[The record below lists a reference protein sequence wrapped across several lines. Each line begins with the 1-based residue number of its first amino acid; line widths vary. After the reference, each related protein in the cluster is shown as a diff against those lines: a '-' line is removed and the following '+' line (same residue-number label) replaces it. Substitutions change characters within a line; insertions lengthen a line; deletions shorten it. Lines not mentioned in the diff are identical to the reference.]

1 MKQYNITE
9 GPIIR
14 PLLYFFFPILF
25 GTFFQQLYN
34 TVDALIVGNILG
46 KEALAAVGGTT
57 SVYLNIFVGFFVGLS
72 AGATVLISQYYGS
85 SEYEHI
91 QKTVHTSFG
100 LGIVIGIG
108 LTILGFF
115 TAKPSLLFLGVPKE
129 ILDISLEY
137 IFIYFIGFTFLLI
150 YDMGCSILRAIG
162 DSKRPLYYLI
172 ISCIVNI
179 MLDILFIGHFKM
191 GIAGAAYA
199 TVISEA
205 VSAILVVLSL
215 MLSQSC
221 IHLNIKQIK
230 LDLPIAKQIIRI
242 GLPAGIQSMLYTI
255 SNLVIATRVNALG
268 VDVIAAN
275 TAFGKIDTLFW
286 MVNQALGIAITTFV
300 GQNFGAKK
308 YGRVKKGL
316 NRWLLFG
323 IGISI
328 VMSII
333 FMIFAPTFIRIFN
346 QDQDV
351 IKIGIHL
358 LFLLAPFWC
367 TYIPV
372 EIISGGLRGL
382 GDTTLPT
389 IITAVGI
396 VMVRCVWLFIFD
408 SYTLDRIMWIYPIT
422 WILTSVAFIIYYYCG
437 LYKRNVPEIKI

>member
-14 PLLYFFFPILF
+14 PLLFFFFPILF

-85 SEYEHI
+85 SEYKHI

-100 LGIVIGIG
+100 LGIIIGIG
-108 LTILGFF
+108 LTIVGFL
-115 TAKPSLLFLGVPKE
+115 TAKQSLIFLGVPKE
-129 ILDISLEY
+129 ILNISLEY
-137 IFIYFIGFTFLLI
+137 IYIYFIGFTFLLI
-150 YDMGCSILRAIG
+150 YNMGCSILRAIG

-172 ISCIVNI
+172 ISCIINI
-179 MLDILFIGHFKM
+179 ILDVLFIGYFKM
-191 GIAGAAYA
+191 GISGAAYA
-199 TVISEA
+199 TIISEA
-205 VSAILVVLSL
+205 VSAVLVILSL
-215 MLSQSC
+215 MLSETC
-221 IHLNIKQIK
+221 VHLDIKQIK

-242 GLPAGIQSMLYTI
+242 GLPTGIQSMLYTV
-255 SNLVIATRVNALG
+255 SNLVITTRINALG

-275 TAFGKIDTLFW
+275 TAFGKIDILFW

-308 YGRVKKGL
+308 YDRVKKGV
-316 NRWLLFG
+316 NHWLIFG
-323 IGISI
+323 IAVSI
-328 VMSII
+328 FMSII
-333 FMIFAPTFIRIFN
+333 FILFAPNFIRIFN
-346 QDQDV
+346 QDLNV

-358 LFLLAPFWC
+358 LFLLAPFWF

-372 EIISGGLRGL
+372 EILSGALRGL
-382 GDTTLPT
+382 GDTTIPT

-396 VMVRCVWLFIFD
+396 VIVRCVWLFIFD
-408 SYTLDRIMWIYPIT
+408 SYTLDLIMWIYPIT
-422 WILTSVAFIIYYYCG
+422 WILTSFAFIIYYYCG
-437 LYKRNVPEIKI
+437 LYKRNITDFS

>member
-14 PLLYFFFPILF
+14 PLLFFFFPILF

-100 LGIVIGIG
+100 LGIIIGIG
-108 LTILGFF
+108 LTIVGFL
-115 TAKPSLLFLGVPKE
+115 TAKQSLIFLGVPKE
-129 ILDISLEY
+129 ILNISLEY
-137 IFIYFIGFTFLLI
+137 IYIYFIGFTFLLI
-150 YDMGCSILRAIG
+150 YNMGCSILRAIG
-162 DSKRPLYYLI
+162 DSKHPLYYLI
-172 ISCIVNI
+172 ISCIINI
-179 MLDILFIGHFKM
+179 ILDVLFIGYFKM
-191 GIAGAAYA
+191 GISGAAYA
-199 TVISEA
+199 TIISEA
-205 VSAILVVLSL
+205 VSAVLVILSL
-215 MLSQSC
+215 MLSETC
-221 IHLNIKQIK
+221 VHLDIKQIK

-242 GLPAGIQSMLYTI
+242 GLPTGIQSMLYTV
-255 SNLVIATRVNALG
+255 SNLVITTRINALG

-275 TAFGKIDTLFW
+275 TAFGKIDILFW

-308 YGRVKKGL
+308 YDRVKKGV
-316 NRWLLFG
+316 NHWLIFG
-323 IGISI
+323 IAVSI
-328 VMSII
+328 FMSII
-333 FMIFAPTFIRIFN
+333 FILFAPNFIRIFN
-346 QDQDV
+346 QDLNV

-358 LFLLAPFWC
+358 LFLLAPFWF

-372 EIISGGLRGL
+372 EILSGALRGL
-382 GDTTLPT
+382 GDTTIPT

-396 VMVRCVWLFIFD
+396 VIVRCVWLFIFD
-408 SYTLDRIMWIYPIT
+408 SYTLDLIMWIYPIT
-422 WILTSVAFIIYYYCG
+422 WILTSFAFIIYYYCG
-437 LYKRNVPEIKI
+437 LYKRNITDFS

>member
-14 PLLYFFFPILF
+14 PLLFFFFPILF

-100 LGIVIGIG
+100 LGIIIGIG
-108 LTILGFF
+108 LTIVGFL
-115 TAKPSLLFLGVPKE
+115 TAKQSLIFLGVPKE
-129 ILDISLEY
+129 ILNISLEY
-137 IFIYFIGFTFLLI
+137 IYIYFIGFTFLLI
-150 YDMGCSILRAIG
+150 YNMGCSILRAIG

-172 ISCIVNI
+172 ISCIINI
-179 MLDILFIGHFKM
+179 ILDVLFIGYFKM
-191 GIAGAAYA
+191 GISGAAYA
-199 TVISEA
+199 TIISEA
-205 VSAILVVLSL
+205 VSAVLVILSL
-215 MLSQSC
+215 MLSETC
-221 IHLNIKQIK
+221 VHLDIKQIK

-242 GLPAGIQSMLYTI
+242 GLPTGIQSMLYTV
-255 SNLVIATRVNALG
+255 SNLVITTRINALG

-275 TAFGKIDTLFW
+275 TAFGKIDILFW

-308 YGRVKKGL
+308 YDRVKKGV
-316 NRWLLFG
+316 NHWLIFG
-323 IGISI
+323 IAVSI
-328 VMSII
+328 FMSII
-333 FMIFAPTFIRIFN
+333 FILFAPNFIRIFN
-346 QDQDV
+346 QDLNV

-372 EIISGGLRGL
+372 EILSGALRGL
-382 GDTTLPT
+382 GDTTIPT

-396 VMVRCVWLFIFD
+396 VIVRCVWLFIFD
-408 SYTLDRIMWIYPIT
+408 SYTLDLIMWIYPIT
-422 WILTSVAFIIYYYCG
+422 WILTSFAFIIYYYCG
-437 LYKRNVPEIKI
+437 LYKRNITDFS